1 MTKSYKTL
9 VFDAKIRNEIIS
21 ISLKVPISYG
31 EYAITNMYRP
41 KDLFQAPFPFATLED
56 GESLQ
61 EFQQDCANIIEVTK
75 RFPTVTA
82 EEYFSGLKNVV
93 KFHIRRCGRLILGD
107 LMIYID
113 CFSHIMRALGE
124 SEKTVKFFY
133 PIALAEIVLECK
145 DYIKV
150 QLYSQLVPIENS
162 PVWDRVFDYVEHIK
176 EDDSTL

>member
-9 VFDAKIRNEIIS
+9 VFEAKIRKEFIS
-21 ISLKVPISYG
+21 ISINIPIGYG

-41 KDLFQAPFPFATLED
+41 IDLFQSPFSFVPLED
-56 GESLQ
+56 GESLL
-61 EFQQDCANIIEVTK
+61 EFQQDCANIIETVK
-75 RFPTVTA
+75 RFSNVTA
-82 EEYFSGLKNVV
+82 EEYLSGLKNVV
-93 KFHIRRCGRLILGD
+93 KSHIRRCGRLILGD

-124 SEKTVKFFY
+124 SVETVKHFY

-150 QLYSQLVPIENS
+150 QSYSQLVPIENS
-162 PVWDRVFDYVEHIK
+162 PVWDRLFDYIK
-176 EDDSTL
+176 DYY